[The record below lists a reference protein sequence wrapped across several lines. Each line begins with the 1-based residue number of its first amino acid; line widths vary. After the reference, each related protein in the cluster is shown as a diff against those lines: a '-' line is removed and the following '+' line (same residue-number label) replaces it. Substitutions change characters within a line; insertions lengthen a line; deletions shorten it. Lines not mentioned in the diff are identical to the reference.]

1 MSPGGCIWLMR
12 PWDKVGCMSLAAP
25 IKFIGLKTRKKMDPL
40 GPFAFLLGFIA
51 AIFFNRI

>member
-40 GPFAFLLGFIA
+40 GPFAFLLGFYCRYIL
-51 AIFFNRI
+51 